1 MIRCRIV
8 VPRNPTGGDAP
19 PVKRILVIEDDDQ
32 TRHMLAEMMRR
43 AGYEVL
49 EAPDGRVGVELFRTE
64 RVDLVITDILM
75 PEKDGLE
82 TIRDM
87 KRESPD
93 VRIIAISGGG
103 RTGLLDFLPV
113 ARRLGANRTFAK
125 PTDRRELLSAVAE
138 ELAAG

>member
-1 MIRCRIV
+1 MIHCRIV
-8 VPRNPTGGDAP
+8 IPRDSGGEEGR
-19 PVKRILVIEDDDQ
+19 PVKTILVIEDDEQ
-32 TRHMLAEMMRR
+32 TRGMLAEMMRR
-43 AGYEVL
+43 AGYDVL
-49 EAPDGRVGVELFRTE
+49 EAPDGRVGVELFRSR

-82 TIRDM
+82 TIRDL

-113 ARRLGANRTFAK
+113 ARRLGASRTFAK

>member
-1 MIRCRIV
+1 MIRCKIV
-8 VPRNPTGGDAP
+8 IPRDSANENPRL
-19 PVKRILVIEDDDQ
+19 VKRILVIEDDEQ
-32 TRHMLAEMMRR
+32 TRRMLAEMMRR

-49 EAPDGRVGVELFRTE
+49 EAPDGRVGVQLFRSE
-64 RVDLVITDILM
+64 SVDLVITDILM

-82 TIRDM
+82 TIRDL

-93 VRIIAISGGG
+93 VKIIAISGGG

-113 ARRLGANRTFAK
+113 ARQLGASRTFAK

-138 ELAAG
+138 ELSA

>member
-1 MIRCRIV
+1 MIRCKLVI
-8 VPRNPTGGDAP
+8 PRDSINEAP
-19 PVKRILVIEDDDQ
+19 RLVKRILVIEDDEQ
-32 TRHMLAEMMRR
+32 TRRMLAEMMRR

-49 EAPDGRVGVELFRTE
+49 EAPDGRVGVQLFRAET
-64 RVDLVITDILM
+64 VDLVITDILM

-82 TIRDM
+82 TIRDL

-93 VRIIAISGGG
+93 VKIIAISGGG

-113 ARRLGANRTFAK
+113 ARQLGAARTFAK

-138 ELAAG
+138 ELSV